1 MQTPNTPPP
10 GPDEFLNRIEKL
22 QIHLREEELDGA
34 LVLQKADLYFF
45 SGTAQDAQFYIPA
58 DGDPL
63 LMVKKHV
70 DRAAAE
76 SPFSVIPL
84 KSTKQIPDFLKENG
98 YRFPNRLG
106 LELDVLPA
114 ALYLNYQRRFQGTR
128 LVDVSHPIRMVR
140 SVKSDL
146 EIDIIGSAAQM
157 ADQVLDGVK
166 DLIREGMT
174 EIELAGMVEARA
186 RKLGHQG
193 LVRMR
198 LWGGEPFY
206 GHLMAGPSAA
216 EPSYLSS
223 PTGGAGTSPAVPQSA
238 GFNRIQKGTP
248 ILVDYVFAHQGYIS
262 DQTRI
267 FALGHIPDDLKAA
280 HHAMMDIQEM
290 LKRAATPGMKA
301 GELYEMAVRRADEL
315 GYGDWFMGAD
325 AQRIRFVGHGVGI
338 ELDEYPF
345 IAKGQQLPLKK
356 GMVIALEPK
365 VIMPGRGVV
374 GIENTHVVTDS
385 GLKTLNRFPEEILL
399 I

>member
-1 MQTPNTPPP
+1 M
-10 GPDEFLNRIEKL
+10 
-22 QIHLREEELDGA
+22 
-34 LVLQKADLYFF
+34 
-45 SGTAQDAQFYIPA
+45 
-58 DGDPL
+58 
-63 LMVKKHV
+63 
-70 DRAAAE
+70 
-76 SPFSVIPL
+76 
-84 KSTKQIPDFLKENG
+84 
-98 YRFPNRLG
+98 G

-114 ALYLNYQRRFQGTR
+114 ALYLNYQRLFQGTH
-128 LVDVSHPIRMVR
+128 LLDVSHPIRLVR

-146 EIDIIGSAAQM
+146 EVDIIESAARM
-157 ADQVLDGVK
+157 ADEVLDGVK

-198 LWGGEPFY
+198 LWGGELFY

-216 EPSYLSS
+216 EPSFLSS

-238 GFNRIQKGTP
+238 GFDRIQKGVP
-248 ILVDYVFAHQGYIS
+248 ILVDYVFALQGYIS

-280 HHAMMDIQEM
+280 HQAMVDIQEM
-290 LKRAATPGMKA
+290 LKQAAIPGMKA
-301 GELYEMAVRRADEL
+301 GELYEMAVYRADEL

-338 ELDEYPF
+338 EVDEYPF
-345 IAKGQQLPLKK
+345 IAEGQQLALKK

-374 GIENTHVVTDS
+374 GIENTHVVTDT
-385 GLKTLNRFPEEILL
+385 GLKTLNRCPEDIL
-399 I
+399 II